1 MYQVQP
7 GPLLWVQMNS
17 DSVGPE
23 VSMGGLAGK
32 GAPFKAKNA
41 KVRMPTPSWKGPMQV
56 RALELELQKEMC
68 VEKKIK

>member
-7 GPLLWVQMNS
+7 GPLLWVQMDS

-23 VSMGGLAGK
+23 VYMGGLAGK
-32 GAPFKAKNA
+32 GAPFKQENVKIR
-41 KVRMPTPSWKGPMQV
+41 VQSPFWKGPMQISLSF
-56 RALELELQKEMC
+56 RKGMC

>member
-7 GPLLWVQMNS
+7 GPLLWVQMDS
-17 DSVGPE
+17 DSVRSE
-23 VSMGGLAGK
+23 VYMGGVAGK

-41 KVRMPTPSWKGPMQV
+41 KLRVQTPSWKGPMQV
-56 RALELELQKEMC
+56 RGLELELQNGMC